1 MIKIDDFIKVEMA
14 VGKILSVEKVEN
26 ADKLLKLSVDFGI
39 SRKITVDEDGNE
51 KIEEKKDIRQIIS
64 GIALYFEDYTI
75 LVNKK
80 VMFVVNL
87 EPRVIKG
94 LESNGMILAVSNEEG
109 EFSLLYPDQNIKEG
123 TRAK

>member
-1 MIKIDDFIKVEMA
+1 MININDFLKVEIA

-26 ADKLLKLSVDFGI
+26 ADKLLKLSADFGI
-39 SRKITVDEDGNE
+39 IKKNTKDENGNE
-51 KIEEKKDIRQIIS
+51 KEEEVRDIRQIIS
-64 GIALYFEDYTI
+64 GIAFYFEDYTV

-87 EPRVIKG
+87 EPRIIKG
-94 LESNGMILAVSNEEG
+94 LESNGMILAVSNEAG